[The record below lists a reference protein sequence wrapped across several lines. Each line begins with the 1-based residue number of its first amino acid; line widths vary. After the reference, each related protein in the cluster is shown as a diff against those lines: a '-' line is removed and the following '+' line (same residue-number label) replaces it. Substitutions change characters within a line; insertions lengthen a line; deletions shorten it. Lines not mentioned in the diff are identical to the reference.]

1 MRLITVS
8 IVALMASPALAAN
21 GQGGLKGGAGQSQ
34 DALGVGSVPMN
45 VAGGNVQR
53 VEAETPGNGKTVYLP
68 SNAVANGLNVAA
80 AASGSGSGGGTSSGG
95 ASGAGG
101 MGGGG
106 GGAGGLVVDPALI
119 EMALEVPDGLG
130 AIDGEVELD
139 ESGEIED
146 MAPIPVPAT
155 LPLLGL
161 ALAALP
167 FAARRRSR

>member
-53 VEAETPGNGKTVYLP
+53 VEAATPGNGKTVYLP
-68 SNAVANGLNVAA
+68 SNAVAKGLNVAA

-95 ASGAGG
+95 VSSAGG